1 MRSETT
7 AWPLTLRA
15 PPSRRGKE
23 VEADIY
29 IKDVLIRELEIGSDA
44 PNASRIHFRDCFL
57 GELDLDPELDSSWI
71 PKFYRCF
78 IGSLYGRVSEE
89 DLPSQAFEECI
100 VDLFATETGTTN
112 QVLDLPFA
120 GGVRVL
126 ITVLKKL
133 FERPGNGR
141 RENALYR
148 GLDHRAKRL
157 VPDVLQLLKSHR
169 IRLPL

>member
-1 MRSETT
+1 M
-7 AWPLTLRA
+7 
-15 PPSRRGKE
+15 
-23 VEADIY
+23 
-29 IKDVLIRELEIGSDA
+29 
-44 PNASRIHFRDCFL
+44 
-57 GELDLDPELDSSWI
+57 
-71 PKFYRCF
+71 
-78 IGSLYGRVSEE
+78 
-89 DLPSQAFEECI
+89 
-100 VDLFATETGTTN
+100 FATETGTTN

-169 IRLPL
+169 IAYPIDALQIPFGCRIDPHGLGQGGSSLHPSAKEDSLVVEASRLE